1 MNIWFECLEKLKPRI
16 EDESEFLWLQTL
28 EFSQID
34 ANKVKLIAPN
44 DKVLTEV
51 RRNCL
56 SQINKELS
64 SSMGKQIT
72 IELATRDDPAHFNN
86 INGGEIYES
95 FLKSEYNFTNFIEGK
110 SNCVAKA
117 VSHEVA
123 KNPGKNYNPLF
134 IYSNVG
140 LGKTHLLHSIGNEIK
155 RHSPRMKVI
164 YLTSMRFV
172 NDMVRAHQTGGFS
185 TFNKYYRSLD
195 VILVDDIQFFAGK
208 DRSQEEFFHTFNTL
222 FQGRHQI
229 VMTCD
234 RYPRDIEGIQ
244 QRLKSRFVS
253 GLAQPIYMPDLETRT
268 AIILNKAKAMGLE
281 FETDAAI
288 FLSKKIPSN
297 VREIEGALN
306 SVRANMAFQSIRKPV
321 SIRFIEKSLQDIIS
335 NYNKQV
341 SLDEIMIQV
350 CRYFDVSFQDMSAK
364 TRKKR
369 ITTARHFAMAI
380 AKDVTSKSL
389 PEIAYNFGKRN
400 HTTVLHAC
408 RKISELRKVDE
419 QVEKDYK
426 NLMRKI
432 TGNE

>member
-28 EFSQID
+28 EFSQLA
-34 ANKVKLIAPN
+34 ANRVKLIAPN
-44 DKVLTEV
+44 GQVLTEV
-51 RRNCL
+51 RKNCL

-64 SSMGKQIT
+64 SSLGEKVT
-72 IELATRDDPAHFNN
+72 IELATRDEPTRFNN
-86 INGGEIYES
+86 LDGGEVYKS

-117 VSHEVA
+117 VACETA

-134 IYSNVG
+134 IYGNVG

-155 RHSPRMKVI
+155 RNSPRMKVI

-172 NDMVRAHQTGGFS
+172 NDMVRAHQTGEFA

-208 DRSQEEFFHTFNTL
+208 ERSQEEFFHTFNTL
-222 FQGRHQI
+222 FQSGHQI

-234 RYPRDIEGIQ
+234 RYPRDIDGIQ

-268 AIILNKAKAMGLE
+268 AIILDKAKVMGLN
-281 FETDAAI
+281 FEKNAAI

-306 SVRANMAFQSIRKPV
+306 SVRANLAFQNICTPV
-321 SIRFIEKSLQDIIS
+321 SIEFIEKSLPDIIA
-335 NYNKQV
+335 NHNKQA
-341 SLDEIMIQV
+341 SLDEIMVQV
-350 CRYFDVSFQDMSAK
+350 CRHFDVSFQDMTAK

-369 ITTARHFAMAI
+369 ITIARHFAMAI
-380 AKDVTSKSL
+380 AKEITSKSL

-408 RKISELRKVDE
+408 RKISELRRVDE
-419 QVEKDYK
+419 QVDEDYK
-426 NLMRKI
+426 DLIRKI
-432 TGNE
+432 TGSE